1 MVDAHALSN
10 QSVAPGM
17 FIACHWWSDGIGD
30 LTKTK
35 NESSV
40 CQQGLLSLKLVKI
53 KKANEEREG
62 KRQGWRGRGG
72 KPKVIS
78 VR

>member
-53 KKANEEREG
+53 KKQMKKERE
-62 KRQGWRGRGG
+62 KGRVGG
-72 KPKVIS
+72 VGVGNQKLS
-78 VR
+78 A